1 MRRVS
6 KVKRYLQNTRLTN
19 KLTEKD
25 MSEVSK
31 WPAINPFHW
40 GYNGTV
46 SHVVGENGSA
56 KLSLKNDKQQ
66 VEFNTFV
73 NEYVPIL
80 RNGAHYKLSPY
91 LFTGILQT
99 LYLNAADLSKKFPVF
114 YGREI
119 VEFSDGGVC
128 TADWVMNSWEKEYN
142 FDQNTMKFDTKKFG
156 LDEKATHPEGWPR
169 LQPRTRYLRDEELK
183 EQRKVD
189 LPLVVV
195 LHGLAGGSHEPIIRS
210 LTENLS
216 RISNGKF
223 QVVVLNT
230 RGCARSKITTKNL
243 FTAYHT
249 MDIREFLQRE
259 KERYPNRKLY
269 TVGCSFGAT
278 MLANYLGEE
287 GDKSP
292 LSAAVTLCNP
302 WDLLL
307 SALRMTEDWW
317 SKTLFSRNIAQFLTR
332 TVQVNMG
339 ELGVPNGSSPDHTPT
354 TQNPSYYKFTPENLE
369 KAKRFKSSLEFDEL
383 YTAPAL
389 GFPNAMEYYRAASS
403 INRADKIKVPT
414 LVINSRDDPV
424 VGPDQPYSFVEK
436 NPNILFC
443 RTDLGGHLA
452 YLDSNND
459 SWVTKAISEF
469 LNKFEEL
476 VL

>member
-1 MRRVS
+1 
-6 KVKRYLQNTRLTN
+6 
-19 KLTEKD
+19 

-46 SHVVGENGSA
+46 SHIVGENGSI
-56 KLSLKNDKQQ
+56 KLHLKDNKEQVDFDEFANKYVPTLKN
-66 VEFNTFV
+66 
-73 NEYVPIL
+73 
-80 RNGAHYKLSPY
+80 GAQFKLSPY

-99 LYLNAADLSKKFPVF
+99 LYLGAADFSKKFPVF

-119 VEFSDGGVC
+119 VKFSDGGVC
-128 TADWVMNSWEKEYN
+128 TADWLIDSWKKDYE
-142 FDQNTMKFDTKKFG
+142 FDQSTTSFDKKKFDE
-156 LDEKATHPEGWPR
+156 DEKATHPEGWPR
-169 LQPRTRYLRDEELK
+169 LQPRTRYLKDNELEELR
-183 EQRKVD
+183 EVD
-189 LPLVVV
+189 LPLVVI

-210 LTENLS
+210 LAENLS
-216 RISNGKF
+216 RSGRF

-230 RGCARSKITTKNL
+230 RGCARSKITTRNL

-259 KERYPNRKLY
+259 KQRHPDRKLY
-269 TVGCSFGAT
+269 AVGCSFGAT

-292 LSAAVTLCNP
+292 LSAAATLCNP

-307 SALRMTEDWW
+307 SAIRMSQNWW
-317 SKTLFSRNIAQFLTR
+317 SRTLFSKNIAQFLTR

-339 ELGVPNGSSPDHTPT
+339 ELGVPNGSLPDHPPT
-354 TQNPSYYKFTPENLE
+354 VKNPSFYMFTPENLI
-369 KAKRFKSSLEFDEL
+369 KAKSFKSTREFDEV

-389 GFPNAMEYYRAASS
+389 GFPNAMEYYKAASS
-403 INRADKIKVPT
+403 INRVDTIRVPT

-424 VGPDQPYSFVEK
+424 VGPDQPYSIVEK
-436 NPNILFC
+436 NPRILYC

-452 YLDSNND
+452 YLDKDNN
-459 SWVTKAISEF
+459 SWATKAIAEF
-469 LNKFEEL
+469 FTKFDEL
-476 VL
+476 VV